1 MLPVTTFNM
10 PKDINGVETGYWTM
24 TTTDARDMVKADGVI
39 PNVGGST
46 TNTGNTGT
54 TTNPAPALTM

>member
-1 MLPVTTFNM
+1 MVLRLVT
-10 PKDINGVETGYWTM
+10 GLM

-54 TTNPAPALTM
+54 TTNPAPALTMLLA